1 MKKLRT
7 MGGVIAALT
16 LLVFAP
22 AANAYVGTLSSA
34 DGGIDGIGGWID
46 PGPTT
51 ISWEVTDNITSWH
64 YEYTLTVLAK
74 DVSHFILETSPAFDA
89 TDIFN
94 KSGPFKSMEIKLH
107 TAAQGSPN
115 MPDNLFGIR
124 FDDMLGTTVVIEF
137 DSLRIPVWGDFYAK
151 DGEDPAIQAWNAGF
165 TAGDTDP
172 GDLIGNGSVGN
183 HLLVPDTRI
192 PEPATLALM
201 AAGALALLRRR
212 TA

>member
-1 MKKLRT
+1 MKKLRA
-7 MGGVIAALT
+7 MGGVMAALT
-16 LLVFAP
+16 LLAFAP

-34 DGGIDGIGGWID
+34 SGEINGTGSWIN

-51 ISWEVTDNITSWH
+51 ISWEVTDNVTSWH
-64 YEYTLTVLAK
+64 YKYTLTVPAK

-94 KSGPFKSMEIKLH
+94 ESGPFTSTEIKLH
-107 TAAQGSPN
+107 TAAQGSPD

-124 FDDMLGTTVVIEF
+124 FDNTWGTTMVIEF
-137 DSLRIPVWGDFYAK
+137 DSLRVPVWGDFYAK
-151 DGEDPAIQAWNAGF
+151 NGGNPAIQAWNAGF
-165 TAGDTDP
+165 TASDTDP
-172 GDLIGNGSVGN
+172 DDPIGNGSVGN

-212 TA
+212 TV